1 MNTQKLVEFLE
12 KNGKEDFVKANDFLK
27 SLYPVP
33 KVGEV
38 PGWTSQPE
46 MKKMRAWL
54 NGLVDSRQI
63 AVKSN
68 THNDLGRTYYEGAQ
82 QYQRHHNLAT
92 LNLHIKMGLDK

>member
-1 MNTQKLVEFLE
+1 MNTKKLIEFL
-12 KNGKEDFVKANDFLK
+12 KDKAKEDFIQANDFLK

-33 KVGEV
+33 KAGEV
-38 PGWTSQPE
+38 AEWKSQPE

-63 AVKSN
+63 VVKSN
-68 THNDLGRTYYEGAQ
+68 VHNDLGRTYYEGAQ

-92 LNLHIKMGLDK
+92 LNLLIKMGLDK